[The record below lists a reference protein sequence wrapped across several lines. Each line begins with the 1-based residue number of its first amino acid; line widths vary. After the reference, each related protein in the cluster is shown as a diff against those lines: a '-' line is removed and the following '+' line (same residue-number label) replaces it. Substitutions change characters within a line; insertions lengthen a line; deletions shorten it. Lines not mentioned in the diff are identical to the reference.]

1 MKVEDFCIVNSRGG
15 KTYETLIMLQEHKV
29 LIAEK
34 IWLGML
40 YDLCWT
46 EPILP
51 FNKAQV
57 NCDVNLSNLTHGA
70 LVSYKRAVLRH

>member
-1 MKVEDFCIVNSRGG
+1 M
-15 KTYETLIMLQEHKV
+15 